1 MSVMLVD
8 TDVLVWY
15 LRGNRKAKIALD
27 NLRQFSISCVTYM
40 EIVQGLRNKEELK
53 LWKSFLK
60 ERGAQHIFID
70 QEIASKAVYW
80 MEEFFLSHNLRMA
93 DALIAATADSCGLDL
108 LTGNYDDYKF
118 LPGLVL
124 KFFKA
129 R

>member
-15 LRGNRKAKIALD
+15 LRGNGRAKTALD
-27 NLRQFSISCVTYM
+27 NLRRFSISCVTYM
-40 EIVQGLRNKEELK
+40 EIVQGLRNKEELR

-60 ERGAQHIFID
+60 ERGAQHILVD
-70 QEIASKAVYW
+70 QDIASKAVYW
-80 MEEFFLSHNLRMA
+80 MEEFSLSHNLRMA
-93 DALIAATADSCGLDL
+93 DALIAATADIYGLDL
-108 LTGNYDDYKF
+108 LTGNYYDYKF

-124 KFFKA
+124 KSFKA

>member
-1 MSVMLVD
+1 MLVD
-8 TDVLVWY
+8 TDVLIRY
-15 LRGNRKAKIALD
+15 LRGNGKAKIVLD
-27 NLRQFSISCVTYM
+27 SFQQFSISCVTHM

-70 QEIASKAVYW
+70 EEIASKAVYW
-80 MEEFFLSHNLRMA
+80 MEEFSLSHNLRMA
-93 DALIAATADSCGLDL
+93 DALIAATADVYGLDL

-124 KFFKA
+124 KAFKT

>member
-1 MSVMLVD
+1 MLVD
-8 TDVLVWY
+8 TDVLIWY
-15 LRGNRKAKIALD
+15 LRGNGKAKDVLD
-27 NLRQFSISCVTYM
+27 HPRHFAVSCVTYM

-53 LWKSFLK
+53 LWKFFLK
-60 ERGAQHIFID
+60 ERGVQHIFVDERIS
-70 QEIASKAVYW
+70 SKAVYW

-118 LPGLVL
+118 LPGLAL
-124 KFFKA
+124 RSFKA